1 MSNVKERLLG
11 AITVMDEAS
20 ANRLWQFVLELS
32 DDRWDLIEEVEPDAA
47 DLEMIQEALSDPD
60 CQTFD

>member
-32 DDRWDLIEEVEPDAA
+32 DNRWDLIEEVEPDAA

>member
-32 DDRWDLIEEVEPDAA
+32 DNRWDLIEEVEPDAA

-60 CQTFD
+60 CQAFD

>member
-32 DDRWDLIEEVEPDAA
+32 DNRWDLIEEVEPDAA

-60 CQTFD
+60 CQTFE